1 MEAIPWTC
9 LEDDRDA
16 GIAYSGRRA
25 PMSRRCVQGQSRY
38 GAHAPPVAEHATIQ
52 YTRTAGTTHCPYPEK
67 GERKR
72 SSALRIDVGGG
83 RVFVKESVDGRQ
95 VVVPIVMRRP
105 SVTGRAHGFS
115 PDLAAVRAPALRIE
129 GVPFVF
135 AGTSPPGLGGRLPV
149 TLRTVDLHDADSVV
163 VLWS

>member
-1 MEAIPWTC
+1 
-9 LEDDRDA
+9 
-16 GIAYSGRRA
+16 
-25 PMSRRCVQGQSRY
+25 MSRRGVQGQSRY
-38 GAHAPPVAEHATIQ
+38 GAHAPSVAEHATIQ

-105 SVTGRAHGFS
+105 SVTGQAHGFS
-115 PDLAAVRAPALRIE
+115 PDLAAGRALALRVE
-129 GVPFVF
+129 GVPRVL
-135 AGTSPPGLGGRLPV
+135 AGTPPPGLSGRLPV
-149 TLRTVDLHDADSVV
+149 TLRTVDLHM
-163 VLWS
+163 L